1 MYENSFEFSN
11 SLDYIRLTGP
21 KCKGLKYFNG
31 FDENLSTKSTSVIVQ
46 DLI

>member
-1 MYENSFEFSN
+1 MQINAFLN
-11 SLDYIRLTGP
+11 LLDYTP
-21 KCKGLKYFNG
+21 PDLKFTELKSFNA